1 MSGQN
6 KHKRIYKYLYFT
18 FYMPFSSSSSATT
31 RSSSPSSSSHA
42 ANSKNIFLA
51 PRSIAVIGASEKP
64 GVGKAIFYNIMNG
77 YKGKIYPITPSNP
90 TVFGLKAYKSVL
102 DIPEDIDLAV
112 VATPNKIVPTVMEEV
127 GKKKINGAIIVSAG
141 FKEVDEQGAR
151 LEKEVASIGKKYGIR
166 IIGPNCLGIMSLSEH
181 NMMNA
186 TFLKITPKYG
196 GIALVSQSGAI
207 CAATVEDAIAQGIGF
222 SKVISMGNKVDMD
235 ENDVLELLSQDT
247 ETKVIV
253 MYLEDIHDGR
263 RFMEISKKI
272 TVESKKP
279 IIVLKAGRTPEGA
292 KAAMS
297 HTGALMGADEIY
309 DSLFIQSGVI
319 RVDTMQDLFD
329 LSTAFSKQPV
339 PPIQGGVV
347 IVSNAGGPAI
357 ISTDACS
364 KYGLKMAD
372 ISSSR
377 EAISKVIPPHGSARN
392 PVDIVGDAD
401 FNRFEKVLVEVLSN
415 QNVGS
420 VVTMCTPSATL
431 DYNELARTI
440 VKTSKGTGKTML
452 AALMGLA
459 EGTENKQILSDGG
472 IPHFMYSEPA
482 IKTLDAMYHYSDW
495 LAAPRGKIRRFDVN
509 KERVKAVFD
518 NIRKQGRRNVL
529 EEEGYEVL
537 TSYGF
542 STPKSFLG
550 TNEEECVKA
559 VKNEIGYPVVM
570 KIVSQDIIHKSDAGG
585 VKVGL
590 QNDNEIR
597 TAFKEIIKNA
607 KKYKSDAQIK
617 GILVQEMITSAKET
631 ILGAKQDPLFGPLI
645 MFGLGG
651 IYVEILKD
659 VVFRLA
665 PIDEQEAVKMVE
677 SIKTIKLLKG
687 VRGEK
692 PSDLDAIVDSLQRLS
707 QLVNDFPEIE
717 EFDINPLLVLEK
729 GNGVRVVDVRIG
741 LKKQDI

>member
-1 MSGQN
+1 
-6 KHKRIYKYLYFT
+6 
-18 FYMPFSSSSSATT
+18 MPLSTSSSTSSSSQSPFSE
-31 RSSSPSSSSHA
+31 SSSLSTTSSTYSASQ
-42 ANSKNIFLA
+42 SKGNFLA

-64 GVGKAIFYNIMNG
+64 GVGKAIFSNIMNG

-102 DIPEDIDLAV
+102 DIKEEIDLAV
-112 VATPNKIVPTVMEEV
+112 VATPNKIVPAVMEEV
-127 GKKKINGAIIVSAG
+127 GKKKIRGAIIVSAG
-141 FKEVDEQGAR
+141 FKEADEHGAR
-151 LEKEVASIGKKYGIR
+151 LEREIASIGKKYGIR
-166 IIGPNCLGIMSLSEH
+166 IIGPNCLGIMSLSQH

-186 TFLKITPKYG
+186 TFLKITPDYG
-196 GIALVSQSGAI
+196 SIALVSQSGAI
-207 CAATVEDAIAQGIGF
+207 CAATVEDAMAQGIGF

-235 ENDVLELLSQDT
+235 ENDILELLSEDP

-272 TVESKKP
+272 TVNSKKP

-297 HTGALMGADEIY
+297 HTGALMGSDEIY
-309 DSLFIQSGVI
+309 DSLFTQSGVI

-339 PPIQGGVV
+339 PPANGGVV

-372 ISSSR
+372 ISSSM
-377 EAISKVIPPHGSARN
+377 EAIAKVIPSHGSARN

-401 FNRFEKVLVEVLSN
+401 FNRFEKVLIEVLSN

-459 EGTENKQILSDGG
+459 EGTENKKILSEGG
-472 IPHFMYSEPA
+472 IPHFMYAEPA
-482 IKTLDAMYHYSDW
+482 IKTLNAMYSYRNWVVS
-495 LAAPRGKIRRFDVN
+495 PRGVSRQFKVDKEKVKSILDKITQ
-509 KERVKAVFD
+509 EG
-518 NIRKQGRRNVL
+518 RKNVL
-529 EEEGYEVL
+529 EEEGYGVL

-542 STPKSFLG
+542 STPKSILG
-550 TNEEECVKA
+550 TTEEECAKA
-559 VKNEIGYPVVM
+559 ANQIGYPVVM
-570 KIVSQDIIHKSDAGG
+570 KIASPDIIHKSDAGG
-585 VKVGL
+585 VKVGIKSEKEL
-590 QNDNEIR
+590 R
-597 TAFKEIIKNA
+597 LAFKEIMNSA
-607 KKYKSDAQIK
+607 KAYKAEARIK
-617 GILVQEMITSAKET
+617 GVLVQELITSAKEI
-631 ILGAKQDPLFGPLI
+631 ILGAKQDQLFGPLV
-645 MFGLGG
+645 MVGLGG
-651 IYVEILKD
+651 IYVEVLKD

-665 PIDEQEAVKMVE
+665 PIDEQEAEKMVD
-677 SIKTIKLLKG
+677 SIKAIKLLKG
-687 VRGEK
+687 IRGEA
-692 PSDLDAIVDSLQRLS
+692 PSDLAAVVDSLQRLS
-707 QLVNDFPEIE
+707 QLITDFPEIE
-717 EFDINPLLVLEK
+717 EFDINPLLVLESGK
-729 GNGVRVVDVRIG
+729 GVRVADVRIG
-741 LKKQDI
+741 LKR

>member
-1 MSGQN
+1 
-6 KHKRIYKYLYFT
+6 
-18 FYMPFSSSSSATT
+18 MPLSTSSSTSSSSQSPFSE
-31 RSSSPSSSSHA
+31 SSSLSTTSSAYSASQ
-42 ANSKNIFLA
+42 SKGNFLA

-64 GVGKAIFYNIMNG
+64 GVGKAIFSNIMNG

-102 DIPEDIDLAV
+102 DIKEEIDLAV
-112 VATPNKIVPTVMEEV
+112 VATPNKIVPAVMEEV
-127 GKKKINGAIIVSAG
+127 GKKKIRGAIIVSAG
-141 FKEVDEQGAR
+141 FKEADEHGAR
-151 LEKEVASIGKKYGIR
+151 LEREIASIGKKYGIR
-166 IIGPNCLGIMSLSEH
+166 IIGPNCLGIMSLSQH

-186 TFLKITPKYG
+186 TFLKITPDYG
-196 GIALVSQSGAI
+196 SIALVSQSGAI
-207 CAATVEDAIAQGIGF
+207 CAATVEDAMAQGIGF

-235 ENDVLELLSQDT
+235 ENDILELLSEDP

-272 TVESKKP
+272 TVNSKKP

-297 HTGALMGADEIY
+297 HTGALMGSDEIY
-309 DSLFIQSGVI
+309 DSLFTQSGVI

-339 PPIQGGVV
+339 PSANGGVV

-372 ISSSR
+372 ISSSM
-377 EAISKVIPPHGSARN
+377 EAIAKVIPSHGSARN

-401 FNRFEKVLVEVLSN
+401 FNRFEKVLIEVLSN

-431 DYNELARTI
+431 DYDELARTI

-459 EGTENKQILSDGG
+459 EGTENKKILSEGG
-472 IPHFMYSEPA
+472 IPHFMYAEPA
-482 IKTLDAMYHYSDW
+482 IKTLNAMYSYRNWVVS
-495 LAAPRGKIRRFDVN
+495 PRGVSRQFKVDKEKVKSILDKITQ
-509 KERVKAVFD
+509 EG
-518 NIRKQGRRNVL
+518 RKNVL
-529 EEEGYEVL
+529 EEEGYGVL

-542 STPKSFLG
+542 STPKSILG
-550 TNEEECVKA
+550 TTEEECAKA
-559 VKNEIGYPVVM
+559 ANQIGYPVVM
-570 KIVSQDIIHKSDAGG
+570 KIASADIIHKSDAGG
-585 VKVGL
+585 VKVGIKSEKEL
-590 QNDNEIR
+590 R
-597 TAFKEIIKNA
+597 LAFKEIMNSA
-607 KKYKSDAQIK
+607 KAYKAEARIK
-617 GILVQEMITSAKET
+617 GVLVQEMITSAKEI
-631 ILGAKQDPLFGPLI
+631 ILGAKQDQLFGPLV
-645 MFGLGG
+645 MVGLGG
-651 IYVEILKD
+651 IYVEVLKD

-665 PIDEQEAVKMVE
+665 PIDEEEAEKMVD
-677 SIKTIKLLKG
+677 SIKAIKLLKG
-687 VRGEK
+687 IRGEA
-692 PSDLDAIVDSLQRLS
+692 PSDLAAVVDSLQRLS
-707 QLVNDFPEIE
+707 QLITDFPEIE
-717 EFDINPLLVLEK
+717 EFDINPLLVLESGK
-729 GNGVRVVDVRIG
+729 GVRVADVRIG
-741 LKKQDI
+741 LKR